1 MKISEIA
8 TETFSTSSGNIYTV
22 LEAEEAEKT
31 DIPESYFTKYEQKE
45 SLPVY
50 LEHVLIKENLFVE
63 LKKRLVQNLCMFVLS
78 L

>member
-22 LEAEEAEKT
+22 LAAEEAEKT
-31 DIPESYFTKYEQKE
+31 DIREIYFTKYEEKE

-50 LEHVLIKENLFVE
+50 LEHVLIKETILVE
-63 LKKRLVQNLCMFVLS
+63 LKKRLVQNLRMFS
-78 L
+78 LPL

>member
-22 LEAEEAEKT
+22 LGAEEAEKT
-31 DIPESYFTKYEQKE
+31 DIPESYFTKYEEE

-63 LKKRLVQNLCMFVLS
+63 LKKRLVQNLCMFILS
-78 L
+78 F